1 MATVTLSSVL
11 DKQLR
16 SLCLK
21 DFPCGRGTWTKS
33 IGNKHEERNWGY
45 AEEDEGRDGA
55 EKEEKENLKDLL
67 TCPMS
72 PWRHEGPW
80 SPQVST
86 LRELCVGG
94 PEGRPDDTVY
104 THFITLRIV
113 DKGVS
118 VVDEGLLRFSS
129 LRELV
134 LSANRISDLHSG
146 RLPSALRV
154 LELYS
159 NQVSDLNGLSCHP
172 RPGLQH
178 LGLGANRLGS
188 PADVQLLTGA
198 FWPQLVS
205 LDLSWS
211 DFQGHRVMVEALATL
226 PCLRTLVLQGNPL
239 TLTPSFPGF
248 TLDSLPRLLYL
259 DAARVTPDDRHR
271 FRGLANMRDM
281 ILDQAVVM
289 VTVGKMRGVPDP
301 LMDQCD
307 NAPEFP
313 VVTYSY
319 SVGYEFLNRQPSAA
333 GVQQVSVE
341 GASVVD
347 AAPGSA
353 EQRPD
358 AREPDHVISTPGN
371 AGNPHSR
378 SHSVVKHSTPKVVW
392 AETMDFCHTD
402 VHGVADLCLLK
413 SFLLG
418 GLSLTVE
425 EEKVLSWP
433 SPDPNLIPGPKPNPD
448 KKGGKDCA
456 GPANKTGSGPK
467 SKDKKKKESTVDM
480 IPDAPIRR
488 ALGSVHV
495 SLQDLTM
502 GGHRVTVLCDLGVQQ
517 TENGART
524 TASREK
530 ESSKKTKDE
539 KKKEEKKG
547 KAGDQKS
554 AAAPKGKGK
563 GRKES
568 EMDVHT
574 EDAVSNQPEPMSVEF
589 TVQLE
594 KWLSASDVH
603 QPQHN
608 LVLTG

>member
-11 DKQLR
+11 DKQIR

-21 DFPCGRGTWTKS
+21 DFPCGCGTWVK
-33 IGNKHEERNWGY
+33 
-45 AEEDEGRDGA
+45 DEGRDGA
-55 EKEEKENLKDLL
+55 EKEEKESLRDLL

-72 PWRHEGPW
+72 PWRQEGSW

-94 PEGRPDDTVY
+94 PEGRPDDTVH

-118 VVDEGLLRFSS
+118 VVDEDLLRFSS

-134 LSANRISDLHSG
+134 LSANSISDLHSG
-146 RLPSALRV
+146 SLPSALRV

-159 NQVSDLNGLSCHP
+159 NQVSDLKGLSCHP
-172 RPGLQH
+172 RPSLQH

-211 DFQGHRVMVEALATL
+211 DFQGHRIMVEALATL

-301 LMDQCD
+301 LIGQCD

-313 VVTYSY
+313 VVTYTY
-319 SVGYEFLNRQPSAA
+319 SVNYEFLNRQPSAA
-333 GVQQVSVE
+333 DVQQVSVE
-341 GASVVD
+341 GASLAD

-353 EQRPD
+353 EERPD
-358 AREPDHVISTPGN
+358 APKPDHVISTTGS
-371 AGNPHSR
+371 AGNPHRR
-378 SHSVVKHSTPKVVW
+378 SHSVVKHSTPKLVW
-392 AETMDFCHTD
+392 AETMDFCHTG
-402 VHGVADLCLLK
+402 VHGVADLGLLK

-433 SPDPNLIPGPKPNPD
+433 APDLNLIPGPKPNPD
-448 KKGGKDCA
+448 KKGGKDCV
-456 GPANKTGSGPK
+456 GPVSKTGSVPK
-467 SKDKKKKESTVDM
+467 SKDKKKKESTADL

-495 SLQDLTM
+495 PLQDLSM

-517 TENGART
+517 TEHGVRT

-547 KAGDQKS
+547 KAADQKS
-554 AAAPKGKGK
+554 ATAPKGKGK

-568 EMDVHT
+568 EMDVHA

-594 KWLSASDVH
+594 KWLSTSDAQ
-603 QPQHN
+603 QPLHN